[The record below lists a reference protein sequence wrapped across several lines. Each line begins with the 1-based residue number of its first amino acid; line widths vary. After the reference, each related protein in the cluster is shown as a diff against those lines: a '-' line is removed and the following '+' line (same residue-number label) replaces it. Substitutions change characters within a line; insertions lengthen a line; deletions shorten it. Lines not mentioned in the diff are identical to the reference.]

1 MAAIFPFPLL
11 GPAPSVRLVNAFAR
25 PFDNAIATARTCY
38 SATGIITE
46 SDVAGDGLDAQIQ
59 ARKSRNR
66 DALAKSL
73 YQAGHHTTLQHA
85 SFQFAME
92 NVSRH
97 FIWAFL
103 HSHPFYN
110 SEQVSQRYVTVT
122 RGSVTIPVLEPAAQ
136 RIYVEAV
143 EGAMAAY
150 RQLDEML
157 FPLASEHYYSRFPG
171 RAKQREK
178 YDKEVQK
185 KSQEAARYCLPVATQ
200 AYLYH
205 TVSGVTLLRYHRLLA
220 QVDAPAETRHV
231 VGLMVQEL
239 LKHDPGFA
247 TVLEEPI
254 DLASTPEGAY
264 LAGLPQGAAD
274 VLPAKFRQHFDA
286 SLEGKTSKLI
296 DWKTHAEIVL
306 AESVREVLGATPDTL
321 SDDAAIALALDPAVN
336 RLHGEDLVLVEHS
349 KILRTLHHPHYTF
362 RKRLSHTADSQ
373 DQRHRM
379 TPGSRPALCAQV
391 DFAPDYVTP
400 ELIRT
405 NERVLASYRQAVE
418 ALFAA
423 GRRLVDMGV
432 DRATAAYLLPN
443 ATCIRFT
450 ESGDLAA
457 IHHKLAM
464 RLCYNAQEEIWKASH
479 EEQLAIR
486 AVHPRLGAHLGPPCD
501 LRYRAGV
508 KPTCPEGPRYCGVP
522 VWKLDARDYVRVI

>member
-1 MAAIFPFPLL
+1 MAAISPFPLL
-11 GPAPSVRLVNAFAR
+11 GPAPRVRLVNAFSR

-38 SATGIITE
+38 SASGIISE
-46 SDVAGDGLDAQIQ
+46 SDVAGDGLDATQQ
-59 ARKSRNR
+59 AKKAKNR

-85 SFQFAME
+85 SFQFAIE

-122 RGSVTIPVLEPAAQ
+122 SGSVTIPVLEGEAQ
-136 RIYVEAV
+136 HVYVNAV
-143 EGAMAAY
+143 EGAMQAY
-150 RQLDEML
+150 RRLDDLL
-157 FPLASEHYYSRFPG
+157 FPLAAKLYYDRFPG
-171 RAKQREK
+171 RALHREK
-178 YDKEVQK
+178 YDKEVKK

-205 TVSGVTLLRYHRLLA
+205 TISGITLLRYYRLLA

-231 VGLMVQEL
+231 VGLMVDEL
-239 LKHDPGFA
+239 LKHDSGFA
-247 TVLEEPI
+247 AILEEPL
-254 DLASTPEGAY
+254 DLASTPEAAF
-264 LAGLPQGAAD
+264 LAGLPSQDAGS
-274 VLPAKFRQHFDA
+274 LPARFREHFDA
-286 SLEGKTSKLI
+286 SLGGKTSKLV
-296 DWKTHAEIVL
+296 DWKTHAETVL
-306 AESVREVLGATPDTL
+306 AESVREVLGVTPATLND
-321 SDDAAIALALDPAVN
+321 DDAISLALDPAEN
-336 RLHGEDLVLVEHS
+336 PLHGENLVLVEHS

-391 DFAPDYVTP
+391 DFEPDYVIP

-405 NERVLASYRQAVE
+405 DANVLAVYREAVE
-418 ALFAA
+418 SLYLA
-423 GRRLVDMGV
+423 GRRLVELGV
-432 DRATAAYLLPN
+432 ERATAAYLLPN
-443 ATCIRFT
+443 ATCVRFT

-486 AVHPRLGAHLGPPCD
+486 TVHPRLGAHLGPPCD

-522 VWKLDARDYVRVI
+522 VWKLDAKDYVRVI